1 MACGVSTTVQ
11 STKPRMKETELLS
24 HLKLWKC
31 AILEALNFEQLKILN
46 VFFPDTFCS
55 KLESSTC
62 FFARKIHLPLLKDTV
77 WLVRLKMCTTYS
89 SSPTRSSP
97 NSMLIFFHLGD
108 DSNVFPPL
116 VPFFFCT
123 VLLAF
128 VLIAALKNQN
138 NKVAFTWTVLNALDF
153 TWHSQD

>member
-1 MACGVSTTVQ
+1 MRCLNYSSVHKASHEGNWAF
-11 STKPRMKETELLS
+11 KPSQT
-24 HLKLWKC
+24 LKMCHFGSFKFWTIK
-31 AILEALNFEQLKILN
+31 NFECF
-46 VFFPDTFCS
+46 FFPDTFCS

-62 FFARKIHLPLLKDTV
+62 LFARKIHLLKDTV

-138 NKVAFTWTVLNALDF
+138 NKVAFTCMVLNELDF